1 MQILHISRR
10 SVHFLVAFRAAL
22 LLPPG
27 GFVDKCFT
35 DNEIIMH
42 EVGTTSDGIKIHT
55 TLRVN
60 HPLSGRSAEIRGWR
74 KFLNE
79 EHYNQYSTTNTNRV
93 IK

>member
-1 MQILHISRR
+1 
-10 SVHFLVAFRAAL
+10 VL

-55 TLRVN
+55 TLREN
-60 HPLSGRSAEIRGWR
+60 HPLSGR
-74 KFLNE
+74 
-79 EHYNQYSTTNTNRV
+79 
-93 IK
+93 